1 MGKKARCVKGVRK
14 TKFKV
19 GDVVEV
25 ITGDS
30 KGSSGEV
37 LKIDRLRE
45 TVLVKEVN
53 LRKRH
58 YKARR
63 EGEQAGI
70 ISIEA
75 PIHLSNVRVLQ
86 KN

>member
-1 MGKKARCVKGVRK
+1 MGKMRYVKGVRK
-14 TKFKV
+14 TKFKI

-25 ITGDS
+25 ISGDA
-30 KGSSGEV
+30 KGNSGEV
-37 LKIDRLRE
+37 LKIDKRRE
-45 TVLVKEVN
+45 VILIKEVN

-75 PIHLSNVRVLQ
+75 PIHLSNVRIMQ